1 MRQKK
6 RRTIFHVDIDAFYAS
21 VETIRNPSLRGLP
34 LVVGAEPKEG
44 RRRGVVITCSY
55 EAREFGVR
63 SGMPISRAYKLCPSA
78 VFLKPDFPLYSRVS
92 SRVMDLLRKFADV
105 LEQSGIDEA
114 FLDVSS
120 KVSDVSEAR
129 ELAIKIKEELSR
141 TEGLSCSIG
150 IGPNKSS
157 AKIASDMHKPDGLTV
172 VPNDNVREFLAPLQ
186 VTAIPG
192 VGRKTRDFL
201 KEKDITTISELQ
213 SVGGKQLVKW
223 FGKGGVW
230 LWGVAQ
236 GLEELP
242 VIPRDT
248 PRSLSVERT
257 FDIDTDDF
265 SIIYDASQELCKEL
279 VRRVRLG
286 GFHFKTVGVRIRFKG
301 FQTHTRERTL
311 PDYSQELGEM
321 EREVRSLLSEFQNS
335 SRFVRMIGVRVS
347 DLKKDELSSKT
358 LDSWV
363 YSPSYFS
370 LDPSDKKTEGYTQ
383 SQRGSK

>member
-34 LVVGAEPKEG
+34 LVVGADPKEG
-44 RRRGVVITCSY
+44 RGRGVVITCSY

-201 KEKDITTISELQ
+201 K
-213 SVGGKQLVKW
+213 
-223 FGKGGVW
+223 
-230 LWGVAQ
+230 
-236 GLEELP
+236 
-242 VIPRDT
+242 
-248 PRSLSVERT
+248 
-257 FDIDTDDF
+257 
-265 SIIYDASQELCKEL
+265 
-279 VRRVRLG
+279 
-286 GFHFKTVGVRIRFKG
+286 
-301 FQTHTRERTL
+301 
-311 PDYSQELGEM
+311 
-321 EREVRSLLSEFQNS
+321 
-335 SRFVRMIGVRVS
+335 
-347 DLKKDELSSKT
+347 
-358 LDSWV
+358 
-363 YSPSYFS
+363 
-370 LDPSDKKTEGYTQ
+370 
-383 SQRGSK
+383 